1 MGNYDGAKGAVLA
14 AWQVWEMKTWS
25 VWHDCRAV
33 EGTDRESKA
42 DNSEEKIKHKAGMVS
57 AQQGRLGRSRKFL
70 KDVGEYVQAC
80 S

>member
-1 MGNYDGAKGAVLA
+1 M
-14 AWQVWEMKTWS
+14 
-25 VWHDCRAV
+25 WHDCRAV
-33 EGTDRESKA
+33 EGMDREGKA

-57 AQQGRLGRSRKFL
+57 AQQGRLRRSRKFL